1 MSTTRPNGSGDVKK
15 TPYAAG
21 GLFRRNPLSIG
32 RRLTVCFLLILMSMI
47 AADAVVFWQFRQMVA
62 PTRRLSN
69 ADQTSLALVRLRL
82 DVGSF
87 RKNVAALESS
97 HDTKQFSSEAAG
109 FRRSFLRDVED
120 AQQAL
125 SAAPEIARE
134 DPTIPATVK
143 VLKVTLPSQL
153 DIAVQLADAEDWAA
167 VRLRLK
173 TQIQQLI
180 DLSSAL
186 VANVDRQAQQER
198 SKAIEDVTSVQK
210 RLSLVL
216 LIAGLLT
223 LLLAVALGSYVTQ
236 SITAPLAELASGA
249 QALAR
254 GDFRHEVHVDGND
267 ELAVVGR
274 AFNHAG
280 RQLYELYEELREQA
294 SLLRL
299 THDAVYVRDMKGV
312 ISYWNRGAEVLYG
325 WPAEHAVGKL
335 AHQLLK
341 TASALPFEQI
351 EAELLAN
358 GRWEGELLKTKKDGT
373 QIVVAS
379 RWSLKRD
386 DSGAWVA
393 TMVTSND
400 ITARKRAEEAARRSE
415 KELRDVIETVPAMLW
430 STLPDGSLDFI
441 NYRWQEFTGLAAEDA
456 LGWNW
461 ETAVHPEDHG
471 RFVADWRAA
480 LAAGQPIE
488 SEVRVRAANG
498 EYRWLLIRNVPLR
511 DELGKIVKWF
521 GTSFDIHERK
531 RAEEGLHR
539 SEAYLA
545 EAQKL
550 THTGSYAYD
559 GRTNTFP
566 YWSEEH
572 FRIWGFDPQQ
582 GPPDGETL
590 LQRVHPEDREMVRDL
605 SVKAMRERSDY
616 IAEYR
621 IVLPDGT
628 VKYIEAIG
636 HHVSTERGGP
646 ILVIGTHVDLTERK
660 RAQEALRESETRFRT
675 FVDHAGDALIVYDL
689 EQQTVVDVNRSACES
704 LGYTRQEL
712 IGKTPLAFHP
722 DSYQAEMESVAE
734 RAAAGETV
742 IDTHWHRRRDGT
754 VFPVEVHTSLISYG
768 GRRFLLMVA
777 RDITDRLRAEEAVR
791 QSEKQLREVIETIP
805 AIAWTNSSD
814 GSIEFVNRRW
824 QEYTGISV
832 EKSVGLG
839 WEVALHPKDVG
850 RYVEKRCASLASG
863 DPFEDEVRIRCAGT
877 GEYRWFLSRAVP
889 LRDERGNIVR
899 WYGTATDI
907 HDRKRTEEKLQHE
920 NVALREEIDQAWMFE
935 EVVGHSPALRS
946 VLSAVSKVAPTDSTV
961 LLTGE
966 TGTGKELV
974 ARAIHKKS
982 PRRSRAFVAV
992 NCAAIPQ
999 SLIAS
1004 ELFGHEKG
1012 AFTGAL
1018 QRRLGKFE
1026 LAEEGTIFLD
1036 EVGELPLETQISLLR
1051 VLQERE
1057 FQRVGGSEPIRVN
1070 VRVLAATNRDLQ
1082 KAIAAGAFRP
1092 DLFYRLEVFPIHIPP
1107 LRERTEDIPV
1117 LVEYFVARFARKV
1130 GKNIRSIEKE
1140 ALELLESYP
1149 WPGNIRELENVIER
1163 SVIVC
1168 ETETLTIDPS
1178 WLSIGDSHPQGPTG
1192 SLGRKS
1198 PAEEK
1203 DLIEKALA
1211 EAEGRV
1217 SGPSGAAAKL
1227 GIPASTLEYKIRLL
1241 KVNKHQFK
1249 KYLRE
1254 S

>member
-1 MSTTRPNGSGDVKK
+1 MSTALPNSSGDVKK

-21 GLFRRNPLSIG
+21 GLFRKNSLSIG
-32 RRLTVCFLLILMSMI
+32 RRLTVCFMLIMVSMI
-47 AADAVVFWQFRQMVA
+47 AADAVVFWQLRQMVT
-62 PTRRLSN
+62 PTRRLSS

-97 HDTKQFSSEAAG
+97 HDTKQFSTEAAE
-109 FRRSFLRDVED
+109 FRRSFLRDVEE
-120 AQQAL
+120 AQEAL
-125 SAAPEIARE
+125 NRAPEIARE

-153 DIAVQLADAEDWAA
+153 DTAVQLADAEDWAA

-186 VANVDRQAQQER
+186 VTNVERQAQQEQ

-223 LLLAVALGSYVTQ
+223 SVLAVALGAYVTQ
-236 SITAPLAELASGA
+236 SITVPLAELGSGAEALASGHF
-249 QALAR
+249 Q
-254 GDFRHEVHVDGND
+254 HEVHVGGND
-267 ELAVVGR
+267 ELGVVGR
-274 AFNHAG
+274 AFNHAA
-280 RQLYELYEELREQA
+280 RQLQELYEELREQA
-294 SLLRL
+294 SLLSL
-299 THDAVYVRDMKGV
+299 THDAIYVRDVKGV
-312 ISYWNRGAEVLYG
+312 ILYWNRGAEELYG
-325 WPAEHAVGKL
+325 WPAEYAVGEV
-335 AHQLLK
+335 AHELLK
-341 TASALPFEQI
+341 TVSPLPFEQI
-351 EAELLAN
+351 ETELLRT
-358 GRWEGELLKTKKDGT
+358 GRWQGELLETKKDGT
-373 QIVVAS
+373 QVVVAS
-379 RWSLKRD
+379 RCSLKRD
-386 DSGAWVA
+386 DRSAPVA

-400 ITARKRAEEAARRSE
+400 ITARKRAEDAARRSE

-441 NYRWQEFTGLAAEDA
+441 NHRWQEFTGLTAEDA
-456 LGWNW
+456 VGWNW
-461 ETAVHPEDHG
+461 EAVVHPEDHG
-471 RFVADWRAA
+471 RYVADWRAA
-480 LAAGQPIE
+480 LAAGEPIE

-498 EYRWLLIRNVPLR
+498 EYRWLLVRNVPLR
-511 DELGKIVKWF
+511 DELGKIVKWY

-531 RAEEGLHR
+531 RAEEALHR

-590 LQRVHPEDREMVRDL
+590 LQRVHPEDREMVREL
-605 SVKAMRERSDY
+605 SVKAMREQSDY
-616 IAEYR
+616 TAEYR

-646 ILVIGTHVDLTERK
+646 ILVIGTHVDVTERK

-675 FVDHAGDALIVYDL
+675 FVDHAGDALFVYDL

-712 IGKTPLAFHP
+712 MGKTPLAFHL

-742 IDTHWHRRRDGT
+742 FDTHSHRRRDGT
-754 VFPVEVHTSLISYG
+754 VFPVEVHTSLVSYG

-814 GSIEFVNRRW
+814 GSIEFVNKRW
-824 QEYTGISV
+824 QEYTGISA
-832 EKSVGLG
+832 EDSVGFG
-839 WEVALHPKDVG
+839 WQGALHPKDVD
-850 RYVEKRCASLASG
+850 RYIEKRRASLTSG
-863 DPFEDEVRIRCAGT
+863 DPFEDEVRVRCGGT
-877 GEYRWFLSRAVP
+877 GEYRWFLCRAVP
-889 LRDERGNIVR
+889 LRNERGNIVR

-907 HDRKRTEEKLQHE
+907 EHRKRAEERLQHE
-920 NVALREEIDQAWMFE
+920 NVALRVEIEKAWMFE
-935 EVVGHSPALRS
+935 EVVGASHALRS

-966 TGTGKELV
+966 TGTGKELI

-982 PRRSRAFVAV
+982 PRGERAFVAI

-1018 QRRLGKFE
+1018 QRRLGSFE
-1026 LAEEGTIFLD
+1026 LAEGGTIFLD
-1036 EVGELPLETQISLLR
+1036 EIGELPLETQIALLR

-1057 FQRVGGSEPIRVN
+1057 IQRVGGSQPIRVN

-1082 KAIAAGAFRP
+1082 KAIAAGTFRQ
-1092 DLFYRLEVFPIHIPP
+1092 DLFYRLNVFPIHVPP
-1107 LRERTEDIPV
+1107 LRERKDDIPV
-1117 LVEYFVARFARKV
+1117 LVEYFVDRFARKA
-1130 GKNIRSIEKE
+1130 GKNIRSIEKR
-1140 ALELLESYP
+1140 ALELLESYS
-1149 WPGNIRELENVIER
+1149 WPGNIRELQNVIER
-1163 SVIVC
+1163 AVIVC
-1168 ETETLTIDPS
+1168 ETETLTIDES
-1178 WLSIGDSHPQGPTG
+1178 WLSHAPSHPQGPTG
-1192 SLGRKS
+1192 ALGRKS
-1198 PAEEK
+1198 SAEEK
-1203 DLIEKALA
+1203 ELIEKALA

-1227 GIPASTLEYKIRLL
+1227 GIPPSTLEYKIRLL
-1241 KVNKHQFK
+1241 KINKHQFK
-1249 KYLRE
+1249 GYLRE